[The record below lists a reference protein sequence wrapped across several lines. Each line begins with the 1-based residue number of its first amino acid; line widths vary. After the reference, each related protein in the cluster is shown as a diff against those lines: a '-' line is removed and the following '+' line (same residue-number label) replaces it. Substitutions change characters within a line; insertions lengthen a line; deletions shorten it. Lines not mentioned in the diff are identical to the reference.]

1 MIDGLGIVIHQDII
15 AIGGHTDTAMMLVP
29 CARSCLR
36 WQIGKRERRRPLEGR
51 YAQALPPL
59 R

>member
-1 MIDGLGIVIHQDII
+1 MIDGLGIVTHQGVI
-15 AIGGHTDTAMMLVP
+15 AIGEHSDTAMMLVP

-36 WQIGKRERRRPLEGR
+36 WQIGKHERRRPSEGR